1 MRACS
6 DTHTSG
12 TEMSYLNRC
21 LLAVEVQEGFLEGA
35 MPKLVLKIASVLRVL
50 LAA

>member
-6 DTHTSG
+6 DTHTRG
-12 TEMSYLNRC
+12 TEMNYLNQG
-21 LLAVEVQEGFLEGA
+21 LLAVEVQEGFLEVA
-35 MPKLVLKIASVLRVL
+35 MPKLVLKIGSVLRVL